1 MLEVKR
7 ETQVAA
13 APADVWAVIGDFGG
27 LAEWHPA
34 ASACSAETVHGEI
47 HRTIVVG
54 DGARLVEKLENLDD
68 AAHTYSYSILEGP
81 LPVDDYLSTL
91 SVEADGTGSM
101 IRWTGRFVAKGAPD
115 DQAKDVI
122 GGIYD
127 MGLAALKK
135 RLG

>member
-13 APADVWAVIGDFGG
+13 TPAEVWAVIGDFGG

-34 ASACSAETVHGEI
+34 ATASSAETVGGEI

-54 DGARLVEKLENLDD
+54 DGARLVEKLENHSD
-68 AAHTYSYSILEGP
+68 ADHTYSYSILEGP

-91 SVEADGTGSM
+91 SVEADGDGST
-101 IRWTGRFVAKGAPD
+101 IHWEGRFVAKGAPD
-115 DQAKDVI
+115 EQAQAVI

-127 MGLAALKK
+127 LGLNALKK

>member
-7 ETQVAA
+7 EMQVAA
-13 APADVWAVIGDFGG
+13 APADVWVVIGDFGA
-27 LAEWHPA
+27 LADWHPA
-34 ASACSAETVHGEI
+34 ASASSAETVRGEVR
-47 HRTIVVG
+47 RTIVVG

-91 SVEADGTGSM
+91 SVVEDGEGSV
-101 IRWTGRFVAKGAPD
+101 IHWSGKFVAKGAPD
-115 DQAKDVI
+115 DKAQEVI

-127 MGLAALKK
+127 LGLGALKK
-135 RLG
+135 RFG

>member
-13 APADVWAVIGDFGG
+13 APADVWAVIGDFGK
-27 LAEWHPA
+27 LADWHPA
-34 ASACSAETVHGEI
+34 ASASSAETVRGDI

-91 SVEADGTGSM
+91 SVEADGDGSM
-101 IRWTGRFVAKGAPD
+101 IHWEGRFVAKGAPD
-115 DQAKDVI
+115 EQAQEVI

-127 MGLAALKK
+127 LGLGALKK
-135 RLG
+135 RFG